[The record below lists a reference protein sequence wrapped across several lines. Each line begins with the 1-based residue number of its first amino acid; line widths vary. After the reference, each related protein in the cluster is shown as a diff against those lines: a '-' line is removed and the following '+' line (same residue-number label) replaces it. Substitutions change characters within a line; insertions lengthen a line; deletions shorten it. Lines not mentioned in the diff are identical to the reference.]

1 MAWAKRPAAIHNLVR
16 KSHTDGEENMRGRRF
31 GVGALI
37 AVALVLAGASG
48 GGAAPAEVW
57 FAEISPLTGPLSF
70 VGVDNRQ
77 GVDAAVREINARGG
91 IKGRRVRVQL
101 FDDGS
106 NPSQAVSQM
115 NRVADDDK
123 FLGVI
128 GSGFSSSGLAVAPI
142 VEREKIPYIS
152 MASSVAQVSPAKPYY
167 YMTTATSRLFAYSMA
182 FQLRKRGIR
191 RIALMAD
198 NAGFGREGARNVDE
212 LASRF
217 GFQIVERII
226 FPLSATTFQAELSRV
241 KNSNAQALWIWNA
254 TTLAVTITKEAR
266 QLRLPQRLVLT
277 GGNASSLYL
286 GPACPQNANAVIN
299 SYLGPVARFLP
310 KRNPSR
316 PIALKVDR
324 ALGKGGSTFNYDGY
338 TGVMMFRA
346 AMLKSG
352 FSRTAINNA
361 LESRL
366 RGFVGPGGRYYY
378 TARNHSGLGLRSMV
392 VSKIARCKMVP
403 IENLKRRY

>member
-1 MAWAKRPAAIHNLVR
+1 MKR
-16 KSHTDGEENMRGRRF
+16 GRF
-31 GVGALI
+31 GVAALV
-37 AVALVLAGASG
+37 AVAFVLLSAAAGSG
-48 GGAAPAEVW
+48 APAGEVW
-57 FAEISPLTGPLSF
+57 LAEISPLTGPLSF

-77 GVDAAVREINARGG
+77 GVNVAVAELNRGG
-91 IKGRRVRVQL
+91 GIRGRRVRVQV

-106 NPSQAVSQM
+106 NPSQAVSHM

-152 MASSVAQVSPAKPYY
+152 MASSVAQVTPAKPFY
-167 YMTTATSRLFAYSMA
+167 YMTTATSRLFAYSLA
-182 FQLRKRGIR
+182 FQLRKLKIT

-198 NAGFGREGARNVDE
+198 NGGFGREGVRNVKE

-217 GFQIVERII
+217 GFRIVEEII
-226 FPLSATTFQAELSRV
+226 FPLTSTTFQAELSRV

-286 GPACPQNANAVIN
+286 GPACPQNANALIN
-299 SYLGPVARFLP
+299 SYLGPVAKFLP

-316 PIALKVDR
+316 AIALKVDR
-324 ALGKGGSTFNYDGY
+324 ALRKGGSTFNYDGY

-361 LESRL
+361 LENRL

-378 TARNHSGLGLRSMV
+378 SKENHSGLGLRSMV

>member
-1 MAWAKRPAAIHNLVR
+1 MK
-16 KSHTDGEENMRGRRF
+16 GRRF
-31 GVGALI
+31 GVAALA
-37 AVALVLAGASG
+37 AVALVLLTAGAGSS
-48 GGAAPAEVW
+48 APAGDVW
-57 FAEISPLTGPLSF
+57 LAEISPLTGPLSF

-77 GVDAAVREINARGG
+77 GVDVAVKEINRKGG

-106 NPSQAVSQM
+106 NPSQAVSHM
-115 NRVADDDK
+115 NKVADDDK

-152 MASSVAQVSPAKPYY
+152 MASSVAQVTPAKPYY
-167 YMTTATSRLFAYSMA
+167 FMTTATSRLFAYSLA
-182 FQLRKRGIR
+182 FQLRKAKIR

-198 NAGFGREGARNVDE
+198 NGGFGREGARNVDE

-226 FPLSATTFQAELSRV
+226 FPLTSTTFQAELSRV

-286 GPACPQNANAVIN
+286 GPACPQNANALIN
-299 SYLGPVARFLP
+299 SYLGPVAKFLP

-316 PIALKVDR
+316 AIALKVDR
-324 ALGKGGSTFNYDGY
+324 ALRKGGSTFNYDGY

-361 LESRL
+361 LESRMS
-366 RGFVGPGGRYYY
+366 GFVGPGGRYYY
-378 TARNHSGLGLRSMV
+378 TKANHSGLGLRSMV

-403 IENLKRRY
+403 VENLKRRY

>member
-1 MAWAKRPAAIHNLVR
+1 MK
-16 KSHTDGEENMRGRRF
+16 GRRF
-31 GVGALI
+31 GVAALA
-37 AVALVLAGASG
+37 AVALVLLTAGAGSS
-48 GGAAPAEVW
+48 APAGDVW
-57 FAEISPLTGPLSF
+57 LAEISPLTGPLSF

-77 GVDAAVREINARGG
+77 GVDVAVKEINRKGG

-106 NPSQAVSQM
+106 NPSQAVSHM
-115 NRVADDDK
+115 NKVADDDK

-152 MASSVAQVSPAKPYY
+152 MASSVAQVTPAKPYY
-167 YMTTATSRLFAYSMA
+167 FMTTATSRLFAYSLA
-182 FQLRKRGIR
+182 FQLRKAKIR

-198 NAGFGREGARNVDE
+198 NGGFGREGARNVDE

-226 FPLSATTFQAELSRV
+226 FPLTSTTFQAELSRV

-286 GPACPQNANAVIN
+286 GPSCPQNANALIN
-299 SYLGPVARFLP
+299 SYLGPVAKFLP

-316 PIALKVDR
+316 AIALKVDR
-324 ALGKGGSTFNYDGY
+324 ALRKGGSTFNYDGY

-361 LESRL
+361 LESRMS
-366 RGFVGPGGRYYY
+366 GFVGPGGRYYY
-378 TARNHSGLGLRSMV
+378 TKENHSGLGLRSMV

-403 IENLKRRY
+403 VENLKRRY